1 MIYWK
6 EYRGHNLDIMGK
18 KKMFDKNIY
27 TFDIETTS
35 YIILNGKQ
43 MKAIE
48 YLNLTK
54 KEQEECIFMSCMY
67 IWMFSINDKVY
78 YGRTW
83 QELYDFFEKIEIF
96 TYSKNV
102 TKIVY
107 VHNLS
112 FEFQFLR
119 NIFNFKNVLARKSH
133 KVMKCE
139 IEEFNFEF
147 RCTLMMSSVKLEKL
161 PKIYK
166 LPVEKLVGNMDYSK
180 IRHSN
185 TKLTEKELKYCENDC
200 LVVYEYI
207 KKELETYKTCKNTPL
222 TSTGHVRR
230 EFKEVLSKNWEYKS
244 KVKFCTNIDGHI
256 YNLLLDAFA
265 GGYTHANWTYTD
277 EIIKNVS
284 SYDFTSSYPYVM
296 VTHKFPMSPF
306 MKCKLERQEQMS
318 KNFAYLLVVRFK
330 NIKCK
335 YYNNFISQNKCKKIK
350 NARYDNGRIISAD
363 EIEIVLTDIDFRF
376 ILKSYKCEYE
386 IIESYFAKY
395 GYLPKEYIDFT
406 LQKYV
411 AKTEYKDV
419 IGKELEYAL
428 EKAKFNALYG
438 MSVTNNIKDEVIFD
452 NENGWKER
460 PLTND
465 EILEKLKYERK
476 KGFLSFAWGVWV
488 TAHARINLL
497 ENVLKLDE
505 NVIYCDTDS
514 LKLKERF

>member
-83 QELYDFFEKIEIF
+83 QDLYDFFEKIEIF

-318 KNFAYLLVVRFK
+318 KNFAYLLL
-330 NIKCK
+330 
-335 YYNNFISQNKCKKIK
+335 
-350 NARYDNGRIISAD
+350 IISAD
-363 EIEIVLTDIDFRF
+363 EIEIVLTDLDFKF

>member
-6 EYRGHNLDIMGK
+6 EYRGHDLDIMGK

-67 IWMFSINDKVY
+67 IWMFSINDIVY

-147 RCTLMMSSVKLEKL
+147 RCTLMMSNVKLEKL

-166 LPVEKLVGNMDYSK
+166 LPVEKLVGSMDYSK

-200 LVVYEYI
+200 LVE
-207 KKELETYKTCKNTPL
+207 
-222 TSTGHVRR
+222 
-230 EFKEVLSKNWEYKS
+230 
-244 KVKFCTNIDGHI
+244 
-256 YNLLLDAFA
+256 
-265 GGYTHANWTYTD
+265 
-277 EIIKNVS
+277 
-284 SYDFTSSYPYVM
+284 
-296 VTHKFPMSPF
+296 
-306 MKCKLERQEQMS
+306 
-318 KNFAYLLVVRFK
+318 
-330 NIKCK
+330 
-335 YYNNFISQNKCKKIK
+335 
-350 NARYDNGRIISAD
+350 
-363 EIEIVLTDIDFRF
+363 
-376 ILKSYKCEYE
+376 
-386 IIESYFAKY
+386 
-395 GYLPKEYIDFT
+395 
-406 LQKYV
+406 
-411 AKTEYKDV
+411 
-419 IGKELEYAL
+419 
-428 EKAKFNALYG
+428 
-438 MSVTNNIKDEVIFD
+438 
-452 NENGWKER
+452 
-460 PLTND
+460 
-465 EILEKLKYERK
+465 
-476 KGFLSFAWGVWV
+476 
-488 TAHARINLL
+488 
-497 ENVLKLDE
+497 
-505 NVIYCDTDS
+505 
-514 LKLKERF
+514 

>member
-67 IWMFSINDKVY
+67 IWMFSINDIVY

-147 RCTLMMSSVKLEKL
+147 RCTLMMS
-161 PKIYK
+161 
-166 LPVEKLVGNMDYSK
+166 
-180 IRHSN
+180 
-185 TKLTEKELKYCENDC
+185 
-200 LVVYEYI
+200 
-207 KKELETYKTCKNTPL
+207 
-222 TSTGHVRR
+222 
-230 EFKEVLSKNWEYKS
+230 
-244 KVKFCTNIDGHI
+244 NI
-256 YNLLLDAFA
+256 
-265 GGYTHANWTYTD
+265 
-277 EIIKNVS
+277 
-284 SYDFTSSYPYVM
+284 
-296 VTHKFPMSPF
+296 
-306 MKCKLERQEQMS
+306 
-318 KNFAYLLVVRFK
+318 
-330 NIKCK
+330 
-335 YYNNFISQNKCKKIK
+335 
-350 NARYDNGRIISAD
+350 
-363 EIEIVLTDIDFRF
+363 
-376 ILKSYKCEYE
+376 
-386 IIESYFAKY
+386 
-395 GYLPKEYIDFT
+395 
-406 LQKYV
+406 
-411 AKTEYKDV
+411 
-419 IGKELEYAL
+419 
-428 EKAKFNALYG
+428 
-438 MSVTNNIKDEVIFD
+438 
-452 NENGWKER
+452 
-460 PLTND
+460 
-465 EILEKLKYERK
+465 
-476 KGFLSFAWGVWV
+476 
-488 TAHARINLL
+488 
-497 ENVLKLDE
+497 
-505 NVIYCDTDS
+505 
-514 LKLKERF
+514 